1 MVMRLRM
8 PKEISMGKGV
18 GLGYVKTSHAK
29 LGEQIHV
36 KIRKKTVPA
45 TIVKPPFYKV

>member
-1 MVMRLRM
+1 MS
-8 PKEISMGKGV
+8 PSMGKGV